1 MKIKNSLWSFL
12 LILLCGSIAHSQS
25 VEGISYIEYDPSNQ
39 QVITYSATDL
49 DYVAAYYYDPVVAG
63 ALYQS
68 DDWNSP
74 IKEGSASGNWGCGPS
89 QGDPLGDPAASA
101 CAWGYM
107 NASAVS
113 GDDYG
118 LASDHYIQC
127 YYQTGTY
134 DTYGNPEY
142 NDYFGYF
149 ANGTD
154 YSEGGGGESY
164 PDPGYTIYVTT
175 QLIYVGT
182 TVVQISTYDQT
193 PIIHSVSPPVI
204 PDGTTS
210 TVVVAGE
217 HFGAFPS
224 LNFPD
229 TAGMSISYSSR
240 SDTSITAQITPN
252 GQEGTHAVEVVSTG
266 FGGSGFLSANGTTS
280 QSPAST
286 LTVAGS
292 PCTWQIV
299 AEQTLY
305 HINSG
310 SNYKTATIPISVSTT
325 PNASCPGAGTV
336 NWTVTTVYA
345 TSAHKGA
352 SQAPQ
357 HQFTSSL
364 NQTYNY
370 TTLAGEGGQLTF
382 KASFSS
388 NGATL
393 SKSKTVLVDGTGIP
407 VASVKS
413 LLTADYSAGA
423 GGTPNLFRGV
433 ACTESKFK
441 QFSTTT
447 LLSDGATSVPLVLY
461 GVNACWPN
469 ESFGGGSHIGIGM
482 VKTSMTYA
490 YDWTANA
497 NSAINDVFAWAKGR
511 ADTYIANTRQ
521 SHPNLPQPTAQQKE
535 DMALIYYRWGAA
547 VLANTYWV
555 VNPSGN
561 GWMKNTNATY
571 TAYTDGV
578 RNNLQN
584 PTCN

>member
-1 MKIKNSLWSFL
+1 MVKSADTADLKSAALNRAWGFKSPS
-12 LILLCGSIAHSQS
+12 GHHNDA
-25 VEGISYIEYDPSNQ
+25 GITSGTS
-39 QVITYSATDL
+39 
-49 DYVAAYYYDPVVAG
+49 
-63 ALYQS
+63 
-68 DDWNSP
+68 SP
-74 IKEGSASGNWGCGPS
+74 IC
-89 QGDPLGDPAASA
+89 LGFAA
-101 CAWGYM
+101 
-107 NASAVS
+107 
-113 GDDYG
+113 
-118 LASDHYIQC
+118 
-127 YYQTGTY
+127 
-134 DTYGNPEY
+134 
-142 NDYFGYF
+142 
-149 ANGTD
+149 
-154 YSEGGGGESY
+154 GGESY

-193 PIIHSVSPPVI
+193 PIIYSVSPPVI

-210 TVVVAGE
+210 TVVVAGA

-280 QSPAST
+280 ESPAST

-370 TTLAGEGGQLTF
+370 TTSAGEGGQLTF

-433 ACTESKFK
+433 ACTESN
-441 QFSTTT
+441 SSN
-447 LLSDGATSVPLVLY
+447 LVPLRCSLTVQRLFR
-461 GVNACWPN
+461 WFFT
-469 ESFGGGSHIGIGM
+469 ESTPAGRTKALAADPI
-482 VKTSMTYA
+482 
-490 YDWTANA
+490 
-497 NSAINDVFAWAKGR
+497 SALAW
-511 ADTYIANTRQ
+511 
-521 SHPNLPQPTAQQKE
+521 
-535 DMALIYYRWGAA
+535 
-547 VLANTYWV
+547 
-555 VNPSGN
+555 
-561 GWMKNTNATY
+561 
-571 TAYTDGV
+571 
-578 RNNLQN
+578 
-584 PTCN
+584 